1 MGADVYIVPRVRPIC
16 FSRWL
21 KTKEQHI
28 ESELAVNGATRAMQG
43 SDRMRLRARVTVA
56 GVRAENPEPL
66 TPASLHL
73 ASSPTT
79 VHVAFFRHREYSDT
93 AYMQKARK
101 AAYFARES
109 HGEHALKPCSAS
121 VRATP

>member
-1 MGADVYIVPRVRPIC
+1 MGAGDDIVPRVQLHEAFEIVHN
-16 FSRWL
+16 
-21 KTKEQHI
+21 KTQHI
-28 ESELAVNGATRAMQG
+28 ESAMAVNGATRAMQG
-43 SDRMRLRARVTVA
+43 SDCMRLRARVTVA

-79 VHVAFFRHREYSDT
+79 VHVAFFRHRECWDT
-93 AYMQKARK
+93 AYMQKARRT
-101 AAYFARES
+101 AYFARES

-121 VRATP
+121 VRIMP